1 MSDNSRNLCLSR
13 RSVLYATL
21 GCIMSLVMVA
31 CVLPANARQYTP
43 TSHSEFQAVY
53 DDGTGSWGG
62 GGFYPVEMIGV
73 VINNPWQM
81 LNYETDA
88 SPQWQVFF
96 QAVDPNDFGG
106 TAMYMRRYH
115 PMTGADL
122 FAGTQWNEEMQRLN
136 YPVDESI
143 GMPVDE
149 PLRYDESFRC
159 ISDGTS
165 NTLMVGEST
174 TRQGPGVSHVLGLS
188 VRLLFALGGDVTA
201 THVVGRL
208 RAVRGGGWSGR
219 RTALPPRLGR
229 NTSGGCQ
236 FCLL

>member
-1 MSDNSRNLCLSR
+1 MPGNTRRPATANFR
-13 RSVLYATL
+13 RSTTTE
-21 GCIMSLVMVA
+21 
-31 CVLPANARQYTP
+31 PDR
-43 TSHSEFQAVY
+43 
-53 DDGTGSWGG
+53 GG
-62 GGFYPVEMIGV
+62 RRFYPVEMIGV

-149 PLRYDESFRC
+149 PLRYGEPDQSAGAGSGALLRREDEY
-159 ISDGTS
+159 
-165 NTLMVGEST
+165 
-174 TRQGPGVSHVLGLS
+174 QH
-188 VRLLFALGGDVTA
+188 TA
-201 THVVGRL
+201 HE
-208 RAVRGGGWSGR
+208 
-219 RTALPPRLGR
+219 
-229 NTSGGCQ
+229 
-236 FCLL
+236 